1 MTIDPIWLYIGLILL
16 SFLSIALFFLH
27 SRSTNEAQAL
37 LQQSEE
43 QKVQLTQLSQKAEQ
57 LATEKSQVEQWAVQY
72 KVRSENAE
80 NRVSEKES
88 NGEKAE

>member
-43 QKVQLTQLSQKAEQ
+43 QKVQLTQLSPKAAQ
-57 LATEKSQVEQWAVQY
+57 LATEKAQGEPKRA
-72 KVRSENAE
+72 
-80 NRVSEKES
+80 RVPAFEWTVYPIAK
-88 NGEKAE
+88 